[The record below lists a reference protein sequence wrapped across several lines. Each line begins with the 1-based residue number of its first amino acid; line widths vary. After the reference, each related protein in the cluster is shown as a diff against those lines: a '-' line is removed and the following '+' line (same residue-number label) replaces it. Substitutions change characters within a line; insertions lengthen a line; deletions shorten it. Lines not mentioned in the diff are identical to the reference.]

1 MSDTAE
7 SESLDKRALLKLV
20 LELGPLVLFF
30 FTNNRFEIL
39 TATAVFMVAAT
50 VALVLMWL
58 VFRRVAVMPL
68 VSTVVVLVFGGLTL
82 WFSDELFIKLKPTI
96 VNVLFGSVL
105 MAAFLFRKPILKF
118 VLDAVFE
125 IDDEGWRIL
134 TLRWAL
140 FFFFLALLNEAVWR
154 FFSTDSW
161 VAFKVWGVMPI
172 TMVFALSQ
180 IGLIKR
186 HWVGD

>member
-39 TATAVFMVAAT
+39 TATAVFMFAAT

-82 WFSDELFIKLKPTI
+82 WFSDELFIKLKRCTAK
-96 VNVLFGSVL
+96 LHS
-105 MAAFLFRKPILKF
+105 
-118 VLDAVFE
+118 
-125 IDDEGWRIL
+125 
-134 TLRWAL
+134 
-140 FFFFLALLNEAVWR
+140 
-154 FFSTDSW
+154 
-161 VAFKVWGVMPI
+161 
-172 TMVFALSQ
+172 
-180 IGLIKR
+180 
-186 HWVGD
+186 